1 MREEEDLRAALRTLE
16 RHAPDPDS
24 VLLAVRS
31 RARVAGPARWLHG
44 RWSRI
49 PGRPGSWPGLIVPLA
64 AAAATVAV
72 IAGSVLVSTRFGP
85 APARPGGRAGRSAV
99 VPPLPFT
106 SDGLPAYFAEIPL
119 ASRSGT
125 LRIVATATG
134 KTVATVKLPG
144 QVAGIAAS
152 DGAFFAVTARGQQ
165 KSFYEVRL
173 GAGGTGARAAELPI
187 PPVTAPI
194 GFIAASPD
202 GSKLAIST
210 FAPRVPLP
218 YGAEYNIQNL
228 IVASTATGT
237 ERRWLTPAQDR
248 QGSMGMMNW
257 LADGKTLAFTW
268 TGAAETSPS
277 SSLRLLDTAAPG
289 DDLLAGRPVLRTFNQ
304 AGDFSYTISPRGHMV
319 IGVERCLPGCGPGSP
334 GIVQGHRAVLGSVIE
349 FSVATGSARVLY
361 EEPPLPGPSSRRQDS
376 ACNDPLWISG
386 SGRTLLLYCF
396 QHRPATTRRK
406 AATLIYV
413 VVLDNGRVTRQLPWL
428 AGTVNDFTVFP
439 GIVNA
444 AGGIPPLPY
453 PSP

>member
-24 VLLAVRS
+24 VLRAVRS
-31 RARVAGPARWLHG
+31 RARAPGPVGWLRG
-44 RWSRI
+44 RYRI

-72 IAGSVLVSTRFGP
+72 VAGSAVIATRFGP
-85 APARPGGRAGRSAV
+85 APARPGGRAARSV
-99 VPPLPFT
+99 TVPPLPLT
-106 SDGLPAYFAEIPL
+106 SDGLPAYFAEIPMS
-119 ASRSGT
+119 SRSGT
-125 LRIVATATG
+125 LRITATATG

-144 QVAGIAAS
+144 QVAAIAAS
-152 DGAFFAVTARGQQ
+152 DGAFFAVTAHGRQ

-173 GAGGTGARAAELPI
+173 GAGGTDARAAELPI

-228 IVASTATGT
+228 IVASTATGA
-237 ERRWLTPAQDR
+237 ERRWRTPARDR

-289 DDLLAGRPVLRTFNQ
+289 NDLLASRLVLRTFNQ
-304 AGDFSYTISPRGHMV
+304 AGDFSDTISPNGHVV

-334 GIVQGHRAVLGSVIE
+334 GIVQGHRAALGSVIE
-349 FSVATGSARVLY
+349 FSAATGNARVLHQ
-361 EEPPLPGPSSRRQDS
+361 EPRLPGTSSRRQDS
-376 ACNDPLWISG
+376 ACSDPLWISG

-396 QHRPATTRRK
+396 QRRPATTRHR
-406 AATLIYV
+406 AATITYV
-413 VVLDNGRVTRQLPWL
+413 IVLDNGRVTRQLPWL
-428 AGTVNDFTVFP
+428 AATVNDVTVFP
-439 GIVNA
+439 GVVND
-444 AGGIPPLPY
+444 AGGLPPLPY
-453 PSP
+453 P